1 LPRLFNGPFY
11 AAHPFAAVCACLRSK
26 IGTASAHLNTLVATG
41 KKTQLAVVAN
51 MIHPAIT
58 VQTVRD
64 KQIAPVPKVQ
74 TFDCK
79 VCGGFCRSDFI
90 LSRNCIL
97 AAIGLVGMVNN
108 AGIDI
113 LFNLQDTTQKIVLL
127 TCTFSKIIPF
137 LLCFCCQI

>member
-1 LPRLFNGPFY
+1 
-11 AAHPFAAVCACLRSK
+11 
-26 IGTASAHLNTLVATG
+26 
-41 KKTQLAVVAN
+41 

-97 AAIGLVGMVNN
+97 AAIVAVGMVNN

-113 LFNLQDTTQKIVLL
+113 LFNLQQTT
-127 TCTFSKIIPF
+127 
-137 LLCFCCQI
+137 